1 MTPDTIL
8 DLAVRDYEQARAD
21 RAATQHL
28 CGPCAA
34 GATCTCACHLC
45 GAGLDPDAGRSL
57 CRECARAE
65 WGWAQAEWEGEL

>member
-1 MTPDTIL
+1 VTEDVL
-8 DLAVRDYEQARAD
+8 DLAARDYEADRAD
-21 RAATQHL
+21 RAASQHL

-45 GAGLDPDAGRSL
+45 GAGLDPDEGKAL

-65 WGWAQAEWEGEL
+65 WGWRQAEWEKEL